1 MTDTKTVLPQRL
13 FAVTI
18 GSGDIERLRSFYE
31 TWGWRQA
38 PFSTDEYAAFEMGG
52 AFVSFFSR
60 ERLGAEAA
68 PGEQAAATGWNGIT
82 LAVNLDT
89 REDVDASWQ
98 SAVAAGAVAVGR
110 PEDRPW
116 GGRSGYV
123 ADPEGNRW
131 EIAWVPP
138 MPGA

>member
-18 GSGDIERLRSFYE
+18 GSEDIERLKHFYE
-31 TWGWRQA
+31 TWGWKQA

-68 PGEQAAATGWNGIT
+68 PGEAAAASGWNGIT
-82 LAVNLDT
+82 LAVNLDK
-89 REDVDASWQ
+89 REDVDTSWQ
-98 SAVAAGAVAVGR
+98 SAVSAGAMAVGR

-138 MPGA
+138 MP